1 MQIPLKIAFE
11 NGLDPSDALR
21 ARIEQEAEKLEQ
33 FSRNIIGCRVTVGKL
48 SGRHRQGNLFQVRL
62 QLTLP
67 GGAEVVAD
75 RNPAAD
81 HAHEDAFVAVRD
93 AFAAAR
99 RRLQDRERRMS
110 GDIKTHE
117 GPAEGRVSRIFPD
130 QGYGFIAADDGR
142 EIYFHRNA
150 VVNDAFSRLAEGARV
165 RFAEVEGDKGP
176 QASTVHV
183 AAGRPSPAEAEA
195 RT

>member
-11 NGLDPSDALR
+11 DGLDPSDALR
-21 ARIEQEAEKLEQ
+21 ARIEREAKKLEQ
-33 FSRNIIGCRVTVGKL
+33 FSSHIIGCRVTVGKL

-67 GGAEVVAD
+67 AGKDIVAD
-75 RNPAAD
+75 RNAAAD
-81 HAHEDAFVAVRD
+81 HTHEDAFVAVRD

-110 GDIKTHE
+110 GQVKVHE
-117 GPAEGRVSRIFPD
+117 PPPEGRVSRIFPE

-150 VVNDAFSRLAEGARV
+150 VVNDAFPRLAEGARV
-165 RFAEVEGDKGP
+165 RFAETEGDKGP

-183 AAGRPSPAEAEA
+183 APERRPPPGTAATA
-195 RT
+195 

>member
-1 MQIPLKIAFE
+1 MQIPLKVAFE
-11 NGLDPSDALR
+11 DGVQTSEALV
-21 ARIEQEAEKLEQ
+21 ARIEREAKKLEQ
-33 FSRNIIGCRVTVGKL
+33 FSRNIVGCRVTVGKL
-48 SGRHRQGNLFQVRL
+48 SARHRQGDLFQVRL

-67 GGAEVVAD
+67 GGAQVVAD
-75 RNPAAD
+75 HNPSAD

-99 RRLQDRERRMS
+99 RRLQDWERRAS
-110 GDIKTHE
+110 GQVKLHE
-117 GPAEGRVSRIFPD
+117 APPEGRVSRIFPD

-150 VVNDAFSRLAEGARV
+150 VVNDAFPRLKEGSAV
-165 RFAEVEGDKGP
+165 RFAEGEGDKGP
-176 QASTVHV
+176 QATTVHPLR
-183 AAGRPSPAEAEA
+183 ARPQETGA